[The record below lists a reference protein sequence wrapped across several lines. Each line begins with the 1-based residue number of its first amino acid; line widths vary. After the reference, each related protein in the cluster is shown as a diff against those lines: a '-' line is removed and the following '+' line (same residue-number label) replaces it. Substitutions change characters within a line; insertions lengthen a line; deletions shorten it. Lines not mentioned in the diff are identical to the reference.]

1 MENVNAAIFN
11 QLKDNLPC
19 QGMGEDVKLARRSRP
34 FLQRQSTSQ
43 V

>member
-19 QGMGEDVKLARRSRP
+19 QEMGEDVETGSLK
-34 FLQRQSTSQ
+34 
-43 V
+43 